1 MANILGGKN
10 EGSLYVPMSE
20 DEQEALTR
28 LIEAD
33 ELEVVV
39 SGWGILTKPKV
50 ILGDKRLAIQ
60 ITLNFNA
67 PDVPMRVWYFDLEL
81 RTRSGLVLH
90 AERHPTLYGGQ
101 PITVHSGLS
110 LDMVWDIAIDR
121 IPPAVVKLI
130 KPGSVG
136 LTSRFTDKDTGEF
149 DPTGG
154 NMKLT
159 PEQRAALEAVQEGSK
174 LVREMDKKKVAK
186 VSKKAPK
193 GVSR

>member
-1 MANILGGKN
+1 MPNILGGKN

-33 ELEVVV
+33 DLEVIVV
-39 SGWGILTKPKV
+39 NWGILSKPKV
-50 ILGDKRLAIQ
+50 TLGDKRLAIQ

-67 PDVPMRVWYFDLEL
+67 PDVPMKVWFFDLEL

-90 AERHPTLYGGQ
+90 AERHPTLYGNE
-101 PITVHSGLS
+101 PITVQAGMS
-110 LDMVWDIAIDR
+110 LDMVWDIAVDR
-121 IPPAVVKLI
+121 IPPAVVKMI

-136 LTSRFTDKDTGEF
+136 LTSRFTDRDTGDY

-159 PEQRAALEAVQEGSK
+159 PEQKAALKQVQEGNQM
-174 LVREMDKKKVAK
+174 VRDMDQQKIAK
-186 VSKKAPK
+186 VSKKAPD

>member
-1 MANILGGKN
+1 MNILGGKN

-33 ELEVVV
+33 DLEVVV
-39 SGWGILTKPKV
+39 VGWGILTKPKV
-50 ILGDKRLAIQ
+50 TLGDKRLAIRF
-60 ITLNFNA
+60 TLNFNA
-67 PDVPMRVWYFDLEL
+67 PDVPMKVWYFDMEL
-81 RTRSGLVLH
+81 RTRSGLILH
-90 AERHPTLYGGQ
+90 AERHPTLYGNE
-101 PITVHSGLS
+101 PLVVHSGIS
-110 LDMVWDIAIDR
+110 MDMVWDIAIDR
-121 IPPAVVKLI
+121 IPPAVVKMI

-136 LTSRFTDKDTGEF
+136 LTSRFTDRDTGEY

-154 NMKLT
+154 NMKLS
-159 PEQRAALEAVQEGSK
+159 PEQKAALRAVQAGAAK
-174 LVREMDKKKVAK
+174 VRTDDKAKVAK